1 MLTSQIADITRIAR
15 RVLLI
20 REGRLVYD
28 GLLTDVVAA
37 AREAV
42 RIKVKGRR
50 LKQAPLRDARVIRN
64 TPTELEL
71 AVHPQ
76 AVRRVLAAV
85 TETRD
90 VQDVRTDV
98 PSAEEALEELYRH
111 YG

>member
-1 MLTSQIADITRIAR
+1 MLL
-15 RVLLI
+15 V

-28 GLLTDVVAA
+28 GMLRDVVAA

-50 LKQAPLRDARVIRN
+50 LSEGPLPDARVIRD
-64 TPTELEL
+64 TPDELEL

-85 TETRD
+85 IETRD

-98 PSAEEALEELYRH
+98 PSAEEALQELYRRF
-111 YG
+111 G